1 MSQPPAMEELP
12 LFPLSS
18 VLLPYGR
25 MPLQIFEQRY
35 LDLIRDCM
43 KTNTGFGVVW
53 IRSGSEISGPGR
65 AVPTLGDYG
74 TLAHIVDW
82 DQLPNGLLGISIE
95 GKETFRLDG
104 THSVESGLV
113 VGQVVLNGAVQSE
126 PLLEKWRVLERVLR
140 SLEKHPH
147 VQRMNLTIDFNHAWQ
162 VGYSLVQLL
171 PLEESVK
178 YELLGA
184 KSLDNLMAGL
194 DSILNQ
200 ISPDA

>member
-1 MSQPPAMEELP
+1 
-12 LFPLSS
+12 
-18 VLLPYGR
+18 
-25 MPLQIFEQRY
+25 
-35 LDLIRDCM
+35 
-43 KTNTGFGVVW
+43 
-53 IRSGSEISGPGR
+53 
-65 AVPTLGDYG
+65 
-74 TLAHIVDW
+74 AHIVDW